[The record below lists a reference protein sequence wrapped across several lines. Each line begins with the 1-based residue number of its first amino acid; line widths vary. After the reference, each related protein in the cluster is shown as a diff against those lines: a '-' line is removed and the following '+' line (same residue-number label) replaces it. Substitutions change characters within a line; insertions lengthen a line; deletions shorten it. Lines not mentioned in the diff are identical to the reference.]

1 MSERSELMTTERAPA
16 SRATGSGGAAPEQRG
31 PLEGLRVVELSHELC
46 AWAGKLLADL
56 GADVVV
62 VEPPGGSPQRRWEPF
77 LDDVPGPERSLWWW
91 HYNTSKRS
99 VVIDRSGAVGRE
111 QLASLALG
119 ADVVLAGEPLDRAA
133 LTGDDDRLITVSIL
147 APPDSVDLTLLAE
160 GGPVWMCGY
169 DDHSLPPVRGGG
181 NQGLHTASHWAVI
194 AALVALLEREQSG
207 HGQHVDVDAL
217 AAANVTTEVGTY
229 GWLACGMIPKR
240 QTGRH
245 AGDVASMPTQLRCA
259 DGRFVN
265 AGIIARKPAEYTA
278 ILDWL
283 ADIGL
288 REEFELTPFL
298 EMGAAGIEVNSR
310 TLREDPVVL
319 QVVMSVRE
327 AQEFVAGR
335 LDAYEYFV
343 SAQRRGITA
352 GVVYS
357 PDDLFDDPHLV
368 ARGWP
373 TEVEHPELGRSYT
386 YAGAP
391 YLFHGT
397 PWQIRTRAP
406 QLGEHQ
412 SLLDT

>member
-1 MSERSELMTTERAPA
+1 M
-16 SRATGSGGAAPEQRG
+16 G
-31 PLEGLRVVELSHELC
+31 PLTGLRVVELSDPLC
-46 AWAGKLLADL
+46 AWAGKLLGDL

-62 VEPPGGSPQRRWEPF
+62 VEPPGGSAQRRFEPF

-91 HYNTSKRS
+91 HYNTSKHS
-99 VVIDRSGAVGRE
+99 VVIDRSTDVGRE
-111 QLASLALG
+111 QLTSLALG
-119 ADVVLAGEPLDRAA
+119 ADVVLAAETLDRAA
-133 LTGDDDRLITVSIL
+133 LADDDDRLITVSVL
-147 APPDSVDLTLLAE
+147 APDNAVDLTLLAE

-181 NQGLHTASHWAVI
+181 NQGLHIASHWAVI
-194 AALVALLEREQSG
+194 ATLVAVLEREASG
-207 HGQHVDVDAL
+207 RGQHVDVDAL
-217 AAANVTTEVGTY
+217 AAANVTNEVGTY
-229 GWLACGMIPKR
+229 GWLACQSIPQR

-245 AGDVASMPTQLRCA
+245 AGEQPSMPTQLACA
-259 DGRFVN
+259 DGRYVN
-265 AGIIARKPAEYTA
+265 AGIIARKPAEFTA

-283 ADIGL
+283 DDLGL
-288 REEFELTPFL
+288 RDGFELTTFL
-298 EMGAAGIEVNSR
+298 EMGAEGIEINGQ
-310 TLREDPVVL
+310 TLRDDPVVL

-335 LDAYEYFV
+335 IPAYEYFV

-373 TEVEHPELGRSYT
+373 TQVEHPELGRSYT

-397 PWQIRTRAP
+397 PWRISARAP

-412 SLLDT
+412 DTLAP

>member
-1 MSERSELMTTERAPA
+1 VS
-16 SRATGSGGAAPEQRG
+16 G
-31 PLEGLRVVELSHELC
+31 PLDGLRVIELSDPLC

-62 VEPPGGSPQRRWEPF
+62 VEPPGGSAQRRFEPF

-99 VVIDRSGAVGRE
+99 VVLDLATATGRE
-111 QLASLALG
+111 QLTSLALG
-119 ADVVLAGEPLDRAA
+119 VDVVLAAEPLDRSA
-133 LTGDDDRLITVSIL
+133 LTDDDDRLITVSIT
-147 APPDSVDLTLLAE
+147 APDDSVDLTLLAE

-169 DDHSLPPVRGGG
+169 DDHSIPPVRGGG

-194 AALVALLEREQSG
+194 STLVALMEREASG
-207 HGQHVDVDAL
+207 HGQHVEVDAL

-229 GWLACGMIPKR
+229 GWLACQSIPNR

-245 AGDVASMPTQLRCA
+245 AGEVPSMPTQLLCA
-259 DGRFVN
+259 DGRYVN

-288 REEFELTPFL
+288 REEFELTAFL

-357 PDDLFDDPHLV
+357 PDDLFDDAHLV

-373 TEVEHPELGRSYT
+373 TPVEHPELGRTFT

-397 PWQIRTRAP
+397 PWQIRHRAP
-406 QLGEHQ
+406 TLGEHQ
-412 SLLDT
+412 DLFDP

>member
-1 MSERSELMTTERAPA
+1 MSEPSERMQ
-16 SRATGSGGAAPEQRG
+16 SG
-31 PLEGLRVVELSHELC
+31 PLDGLRVIELSDPLC

-62 VEPPGGSPQRRWEPF
+62 VEPPGGSPQRRFEPF

-99 VVIDRSGAVGRE
+99 VVIDRATDVGRE
-111 QLASLALG
+111 QLSSLALG
-119 ADVVLAGEPLDRAA
+119 ADVVLAAEPLDRSA
-133 LTGDDDRLITVSIL
+133 LAGDDDRLITVSIT
-147 APPDSVDLTLLAE
+147 APDDSVDLTLLAE

-169 DDHSLPPVRGGG
+169 DDHSIPPVRGGG

-194 AALVALLEREQSG
+194 STLVAVLEREASG
-207 HGQHVDVDAL
+207 HGQHIDVDAL

-229 GWLACGMIPKR
+229 GWLACQSIPNR

-245 AGDVASMPTQLRCA
+245 AGEVPSMPTQLLCA
-259 DGRFVN
+259 DGRYVN

-283 ADIGL
+283 SDIGL
-288 REEFELTPFL
+288 RDEFELTAFL
-298 EMGAAGIEVNSR
+298 EMGAAGIEVNSK

-335 LDAYEYFV
+335 SGAYEYFV

-357 PDDLFDDPHLV
+357 PDDLFDDPHLI

-373 TEVEHPELGRSYT
+373 TPVEHPELGRTFT

-397 PWQIRTRAP
+397 PWQIRSRAP

-412 SLLDT
+412 SIVDP